1 MSQPVIDIG
10 ILTIREDE
18 FRAVLKVFP
27 DEHGIYKGR
36 HREYTLRTTDA
47 GQPGRLRRAPDA
59 LEAARADNLAKPCLA
74 GTAFFRDRRGPGDDE
89 PARLPFRSAG
99 R

>member
-47 GQPGRLRRAPDA
+47 GQRARYRLAILRQIEQGNG
-59 LEAARADNLAKPCLA
+59 EAAAW
-74 GTAFFRDRRGPGDDE
+74 TSS
-89 PARLPFRSAG
+89 SAMSDSH
-99 R
+99 